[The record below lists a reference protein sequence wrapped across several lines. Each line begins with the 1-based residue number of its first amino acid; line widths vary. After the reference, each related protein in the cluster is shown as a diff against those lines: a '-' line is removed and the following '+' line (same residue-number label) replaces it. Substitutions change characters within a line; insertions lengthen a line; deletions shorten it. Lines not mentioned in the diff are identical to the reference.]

1 MKTKFFI
8 PAIIACFFIL
18 VFVRQSKSQDEMD
31 FEEFMGMM
39 SETMTDKQL
48 DELSY
53 LVPWNIKV
61 LGYGYGD
68 FSGDYR
74 DDVVLS
80 IREKDVTPKNT
91 VDIYFFENIGDT
103 TYKLIKKTNLRWIDI
118 PIEIAFMVKDEKCYV
133 THKDSE
139 NWYFTGYKIEDEEL
153 VKVDNEIYPI
163 EFEKAGN

>member
-1 MKTKFFI
+1 MKIKFFLPTI
-8 PAIIACFFIL
+8 IAIIFIL
-18 VFVRQSKSQDEMD
+18 GIVRQSKSQDEMD

-39 SETMTDKQL
+39 SETMTDQQL

-61 LGYGYGD
+61 LSFGYGD

-74 DDVVLS
+74 DDIVLS

-103 TYKLIKKTNLRWIDI
+103 TYKLIKKTNLRWIDV
-118 PIEIAFMVKDEKCYV
+118 PIEIAFMVKDGKCYV
-133 THKDSE
+133 THKDSI
-139 NWYFTGYKIEDEEL
+139 NWYFTGYKIEDEKL
-153 VKVDNEIYPI
+153 VKVDNETFPI

>member
-1 MKTKFFI
+1 MKAKIFI

-48 DELSY
+48 DELSF
-53 LVPWNIKV
+53 LVPWNITV
-61 LGYGYGD
+61 SGYGYGD

-91 VDIYFFENIGDT
+91 VDVYFFENIGDT
-103 TYKLIKKTNLRWIDI
+103 TYKLIKKTNLRWIDV
-118 PIEIAFMVKDEKCYV
+118 PIEIAFMVKDGKCYV

-139 NWYFTGYKIEDEEL
+139 NWYFTGYKIEDEKL
-153 VKVDNEIYPI
+153 VRVDNEKFPI